1 VDGVIG
7 MSDFRGD
14 VVRAAEEEGFVQFG
28 EIPVLGN
35 PQAEAIVKHITTLSN
50 ANFGK
55 DRASLAPML
64 LDYILVFK
72 KPGDN
77 SEPIQGDDFGS
88 FESWI
93 EHADGIWQE
102 KEFNKG
108 RENYQG
114 VNQGERF
121 KDYLQRFEIAFG
133 EAMQIMSGAFL
144 DIDQTNT
151 LNTPYTRGRTKELE
165 DADKHVCPFSLPL
178 VNRLIRLYSNPGDV
192 VLDPFCG
199 VGSVLQE
206 GIRLNRFVI
215 GMELKREYF
224 LQSVKIAEKTAKEA
238 RQLSLFNV

>member
-1 VDGVIG
+1 
-7 MSDFRGD
+7 
-14 VVRAAEEEGFVQFG
+14 
-28 EIPVLGN
+28 
-35 PQAEAIVKHITTLSN
+35 
-50 ANFGK
+50 
-55 DRASLAPML
+55 
-64 LDYILVFK
+64 
-72 KPGDN
+72 
-77 SEPIQGDDFGS
+77 
-88 FESWI
+88 
-93 EHADGIWQE
+93 
-102 KEFNKG
+102 
-108 RENYQG
+108 
-114 VNQGERF
+114 
-121 KDYLQRFEIAFG
+121 
-133 EAMQIMSGAFL
+133 MQIMSGAFL

-238 RQLSLFNV
+238 RQLSLL